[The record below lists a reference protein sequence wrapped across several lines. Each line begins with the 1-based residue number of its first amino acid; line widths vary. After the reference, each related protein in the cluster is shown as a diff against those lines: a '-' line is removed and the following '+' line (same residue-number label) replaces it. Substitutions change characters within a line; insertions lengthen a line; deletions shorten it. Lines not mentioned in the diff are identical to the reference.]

1 MMWYE
6 VLTILLV
13 ILFFALLISRFIYRK
28 AKGLPTGECEC
39 CHKGSKKM
47 LDEYHKMY
55 GKQ

>member
-28 AKGLPTGECEC
+28 VKGLPTGECEC